1 MSYRFANRS
10 NLNFLFRH
18 HPFWAYIT
26 YRTVPTQTT
35 QPLNGLYLL
44 RSVFLSLT
52 PPYIF
57 TYFLLLTAT
66 FGAGL

>member
-1 MSYRFANRS
+1 MSYRFANP
-10 NLNFLFRH
+10 NNFLFRH
-18 HPFWAYIT
+18 NPFWAYIT

-44 RSVFLSLT
+44 KVSFSVTYSTL
-52 PPYIF
+52 YIYLF
-57 TYFLLLTAT
+57 TAT